1 MEPGDTRRVSRRAAE
16 AENRS
21 RIASA
26 RARARGA
33 KVVLGALTAL
43 VFGVAFVGAKTHAPG
58 HTKHRAKPLAA
69 PSAFELAVRQ
79 SAFAAGQIAPPV
91 QPPSVVTSTS

>member
-1 MEPGDTRRVSRRAAE
+1 MEPRDTSTVSRRAAE

-33 KVVLGALTAL
+33 KVVLAALTTL
-43 VFGVAFVGAKTHAPG
+43 VFGVAFVGAKSHAPG

-69 PSAFELAVRQ
+69 PSAFEAAVRN
-79 SAFAAGQIAPPV
+79 SVLASGQIAPPM
-91 QPPSVVTSTS
+91 QPPPVVTSTS

>member
-1 MEPGDTRRVSRRAAE
+1 MSRRAAE

-33 KVVLGALTAL
+33 KVVLGALTTL

-58 HTKHRAKPLAA
+58 HTKHRARPLAA
-69 PSAFELAVRQ
+69 PSSFELAVRQ

>member
-1 MEPGDTRRVSRRAAE
+1 MELRDTRTVSKRAAE

-58 HTKHRAKPLAA
+58 HTKHGAKPLAA
-69 PSAFELAVRQ
+69 PSAFELAVRR
-79 SAFAAGQIAPPV
+79 SVLASGQIAPPM
-91 QPPSVVTSTS
+91 QPPAVVTSTS